1 MNYFKS
7 FSFFL
12 TLLLLLSNT
21 SIHSQK
27 SPAQSVGDTTK
38 TVHILNNTRN
48 LEFRTVDDSTKLTI
62 VTGDVKLRQGTAL
75 FYCDSCVINNRT
87 NIFEAWGK
95 VHINDSDTAHVYANH
110 MRYLGDTKLAY
121 LDGNVKLTDGHAT
134 LSTPDLEYDMQTNIG
149 TYKNGGRVVNQKTVL
164 DSKEGY
170 YYADLKDVYFKK
182 DVRLRDPAYS
192 IDTDSLLYNSQTRL
206 TRFIAETTIKDSS
219 GRVIKTREGFY
230 NQATGKAE
238 FASRPEVT
246 DGDMKIT
253 GNRMSIDD
261 SLGIAQIE
269 GNGVVIDSKN
279 HTTII
284 GGLIFRNKNTDA
296 ILATKKPLMIIEQEK
311 DTIYVTADTLF
322 SARLSDR
329 FKTPNNLTPDTISRK
344 DHAMN
349 KIDSDSTQHIQAD
362 TVSGNNV
369 AGKPLSRR
377 TMSEKL
383 KVKNI
388 PAAVKKDSV
397 ATTGPDSLLAKQKT
411 DTTAIK
417 DSVVASVES
426 DKSKD
431 TLVFNEKDSTNRYF
445 EAYRNVRIFSD
456 SLQSVCDSMFYSFK
470 DSVFRLYRDP
480 IVWANNSQVTGD
492 TILLFTKNKK
502 ADKVEAFENSF
513 LVNRVEN
520 DVYNQI
526 KSARMDGWFADG
538 NIDSV
543 RANAYA
549 ECIYYIQDE
558 DSAYTGVNQSQSD
571 IIDIYFQNKELDKV
585 VFRSAVT
592 GTLWPISQKSPA
604 EMKLEGFRWLEARRP
619 KTKSEMFE

>member
-1 MNYFKS
+1 M
-7 FSFFL
+7 
-12 TLLLLLSNT
+12 LLLLLGNSVV
-21 SIHSQK
+21 HSQIS
-27 SPAQSVGDTTK
+27 SPPTTADTTK
-38 TVHILNNTRN
+38 KVHILNNTKT
-48 LEFRTVDDSTKLTI
+48 LEFRTIDDSTRLTI

-75 FYCDSCVINNRT
+75 FYCDSCVINSRT

-110 MRYLGDTKLAY
+110 LRYLGNTKYAY

-253 GNRMSIDD
+253 GNRMVIDD
-261 SLGIAQIE
+261 SLGTAQIE
-269 GNGVVIDSKN
+269 GNGVVIDNKN

-329 FKTPNNLTPDTISRK
+329 FKTPNNLTPDTSSRLEPAL
-344 DHAMN
+344 DQP
-349 KIDSDSTQHIQAD
+349 DLDSTQTTQPD
-362 TVSGNNV
+362 TSVVSNA
-369 AGKPLSRR
+369 AGKPLARR
-377 TMSEKL
+377 SMSDKL

-397 ATTGPDSLLAKQKT
+397 VTPVVNADSVLVKQKI
-411 DTTAIK
+411 DTTATK
-417 DSVVASVES
+417 DSVIASVRNGEA
-426 DKSKD
+426 KD
-431 TLVFNEKDSTNRYF
+431 TLAFNEKDSTNRYF

-480 IVWANNSQVTGD
+480 VVWANNSQVTGD

-513 LVNRVEN
+513 LVNKVED

-604 EMKLEGFRWLEARRP
+604 EMKLEGFRWLEERRP

>member
-1 MNYFKS
+1 MIYIKS
-7 FSFFL
+7 FSFALLFS
-12 TLLLLLSNT
+12 LLLCNSASHAQKPPGLTVEDTTKKVHILSNT
-21 SIHSQK
+21 RDLTFK
-27 SPAQSVGDTTK
+27 
-38 TVHILNNTRN
+38 
-48 LEFRTVDDSTKLTI
+48 TVDDSTKLTI

-75 FYCDSCVINNRT
+75 FYCDSCVINDRT

-110 MRYLGDTKLAY
+110 LRYLSDKKLAY
-121 LDGNVKLTDGHAT
+121 LDGNVKMTDGHAT
-134 LSTPDLEYDMQTNIG
+134 LSTPDLLYDMQTNIG
-149 TYKNGGRVVNQKTVL
+149 TYKNGGKVVNNKTVL

-170 YYADLKDVYFKK
+170 YYADLKDVYFKNN
-182 DVRLRDPAYS
+182 VRLRDPAYT
-192 IDTDSLLYNSQTRL
+192 IDTDSLLYNTQNRT
-206 TRFIAETTIKDSS
+206 TRFISQTMIKDSS
-219 GRVIKTREGFY
+219 GRIINTREGFY
-230 NQATGKAE
+230 NQQTGKAE
-238 FASRPEVT
+238 FSSRPDVT

-253 GNRMSIDD
+253 GNRIAIDD

-269 GNGVVIDSKN
+269 GNGVVLDKKN
-279 HTTII
+279 NTTII
-284 GGLIFRNKNTDA
+284 GGLIYRNKNTEA
-296 ILATKKPLMIIEQEK
+296 IFATRKPLMIIQQEK
-311 DTIYVTADTLF
+311 DTIYITADTLF

-329 FKTPNNLTPDTISRK
+329 FGNRNHLVPDTAREDEILASH
-344 DHAMN
+344 D
-349 KIDSDSTQHIQAD
+349 IDSTRAHIAD
-362 TVSGNNV
+362 TALSNNPV
-369 AGKPLSRR
+369 GKPATRKSMADKLR
-377 TMSEKL
+377 EKNL
-383 KVKNI
+383 ATVI
-388 PAAVKKDSV
+388 KKDSA
-397 ATTGPDSLLAKQKT
+397 ATTTPDSLIAKQAMDKPPT
-411 DTTAIK
+411 R
-417 DSVVASVES
+417 DSVIKYTTKGNDTVAV
-426 DKSKD
+426 
-431 TLVFNEKDSTNRYF
+431 NEKDSTNRYF

-480 IVWANNSQVTGD
+480 VVWANSSQVTGD

-526 KSARMDGWFADG
+526 KSARMDGWFVDG

-543 RANAYA
+543 RAKAFA

-558 DSAYTGVNQSQSD
+558 DSAFTGVNQSQCD

-604 EMKLEGFRWLEARRP
+604 EMQLEGFRWLEARRP
-619 KTKSEMFE
+619 KTKFEMFE

>member
-1 MNYFKS
+1 M
-7 FSFFL
+7 
-12 TLLLLLSNT
+12 LLLLLLGNSV
-21 SIHSQK
+21 IYSQA
-27 SPAQSVGDTTK
+27 SPAPTGEDTAK
-38 TVHILNNTRN
+38 KVHILNNTRN

-95 VHINDSDTAHVYANH
+95 VHINDSDTANVYANH
-110 MRYLGDTKLAY
+110 LRYLADTKLAY
-121 LDGNVKLTDGHAT
+121 LDGNVKLTDGNAT
-134 LSTPDLEYDMQTNIG
+134 LTTPDLEYDMQTNIG
-149 TYKNGGRVVNQKTVL
+149 TYKNGGRVVNKKTVL

-219 GRVIKTREGFY
+219 GRIIKTREGFY

-238 FASRPEVT
+238 FGSRPEVT

-253 GNRMSIDD
+253 GNRMAIDD
-261 SLGIAQIE
+261 SLGTAQIE
-269 GNGVVIDSKN
+269 GNGVVIDNKN

-329 FKTPNNLTPDTISRK
+329 FKTPNNLKPDSSRQEPVLAREVKDSAQISRPDT
-344 DHAMN
+344 A
-349 KIDSDSTQHIQAD
+349 A
-362 TVSGNNV
+362 VSNAPGR
-369 AGKPLSRR
+369 PITRR
-377 TMSEKL
+377 SMSEKL

-388 PAAVKKDSV
+388 PATIKKDSV
-397 ATTGPDSLLAKQKT
+397 TVPVTDSILAKQKT
-411 DTTAIK
+411 DTTATK
-417 DSVVASVES
+417 DSVISSSANGKV
-426 DKSKD
+426 KD
-431 TLVFNEKDSTNRYF
+431 TLAFNEKDSTNRYF

-480 IVWANNSQVTGD
+480 VVWANNSQVTGD

-513 LVNRVEN
+513 LVNRLEN

-549 ECIYYIQDE
+549 ECIYYVQDE

>member
-1 MNYFKS
+1 MNYCKPL
-7 FSFFL
+7 SFF
-12 TLLLLLSNT
+12 LLLLLLLGNSV
-21 SIHSQK
+21 IYSQA
-27 SPAQSVGDTTK
+27 SPAPTGEDTAK
-38 TVHILNNTRN
+38 KVHILNNTRN

-95 VHINDSDTAHVYANH
+95 VHINDSDTANVYANH
-110 MRYLGDTKLAY
+110 LRYLADTKLAY
-121 LDGNVKLTDGHAT
+121 LDGNVKLTDGNAT
-134 LSTPDLEYDMQTNIG
+134 LTTPDLEYDMQTNIG
-149 TYKNGGRVVNQKTVL
+149 TYKNGGRVVNKKTVL

-219 GRVIKTREGFY
+219 GRIIKTREGFY

-238 FASRPEVT
+238 FGSRPEVT

-253 GNRMSIDD
+253 GNRMAIDD
-261 SLGIAQIE
+261 SLGTAQIE
-269 GNGVVIDSKN
+269 GNGVVIDNKN

-329 FKTPNNLTPDTISRK
+329 FKTPNNLKPDSSRQEPVLAREVKDSAQISRPDT
-344 DHAMN
+344 A
-349 KIDSDSTQHIQAD
+349 A
-362 TVSGNNV
+362 VSNAPGR
-369 AGKPLSRR
+369 PITRR
-377 TMSEKL
+377 SMSEKL

-388 PAAVKKDSV
+388 PATIKKDSV
-397 ATTGPDSLLAKQKT
+397 TVPVTDSILAKQKT
-411 DTTAIK
+411 DTTATK
-417 DSVVASVES
+417 DSVISSSANGKV
-426 DKSKD
+426 KD
-431 TLVFNEKDSTNRYF
+431 TLAFNEKDSTNRYF

-480 IVWANNSQVTGD
+480 VVWANNSQVTGD

-513 LVNRVEN
+513 LVNRLEN

>member
-1 MNYFKS
+1 
-7 FSFFL
+7 
-12 TLLLLLSNT
+12 LLLLLLLGNSV
-21 SIHSQK
+21 IYSQA
-27 SPAQSVGDTTK
+27 SPAPTGEDTAK
-38 TVHILNNTRN
+38 KVHILNNTRN

-95 VHINDSDTAHVYANH
+95 VHINDSDTANVYANH
-110 MRYLGDTKLAY
+110 LRYLADTKLAY
-121 LDGNVKLTDGHAT
+121 LDGNVKLTDGNAT
-134 LSTPDLEYDMQTNIG
+134 LTTPDLEYDMQTNIG
-149 TYKNGGRVVNQKTVL
+149 TYKNGGRVVNKKTVL

-219 GRVIKTREGFY
+219 GRIIKTREGFY

-238 FASRPEVT
+238 FGSRPEVT

-253 GNRMSIDD
+253 GNRMAIDD
-261 SLGIAQIE
+261 SLGTAQIE
-269 GNGVVIDSKN
+269 GNGVVIDNKN

-329 FKTPNNLTPDTISRK
+329 FKTPNNLKPDSSRQEPVLAREVKDSAQISRPDT
-344 DHAMN
+344 A
-349 KIDSDSTQHIQAD
+349 A
-362 TVSGNNV
+362 VNN
-369 AGKPLSRR
+369 APGRPITRR
-377 TMSEKL
+377 SMSEKL

-388 PAAVKKDSV
+388 PATIKKDSV
-397 ATTGPDSLLAKQKT
+397 TVPVTDSILAKQKT
-411 DTTAIK
+411 DTTATK
-417 DSVVASVES
+417 DSVISSSANGKV
-426 DKSKD
+426 KD
-431 TLVFNEKDSTNRYF
+431 TLAFNEKDSTNRYF

-480 IVWANNSQVTGD
+480 VVWANNSQVTGD

-513 LVNRVEN
+513 LVNRLEN

-549 ECIYYIQDE
+549 ECIYYVQDE

>member
-1 MNYFKS
+1 MNYCKS

-12 TLLLLLSNT
+12 ILLLLLGNNAV
-21 SIHSQK
+21 HSQK
-27 SPAQSVGDTTK
+27 SPALTVGDTTK
-38 TVHILNNTRN
+38 KVHILNNTRN
-48 LEFRTVDDSTKLTI
+48 LEFRTLDDSTRLTI

-95 VHINDSDTAHVYANH
+95 VHINDSDTANVYANH

-149 TYKNGGRVVNQKTVL
+149 TYKNGGRVINQKTVL

-182 DVRLRDPAYS
+182 DVRLRDPAYT

-219 GRVIKTREGFY
+219 GRVIKTKEGFY

-246 DGDMKIT
+246 DGDMKMT

-269 GNGVVIDSKN
+269 GNSVVIDNKN

-329 FKTPNNLTPDTISRK
+329 FKSPNNLRPDTTSGREPVLNRAEI
-344 DHAMN
+344 
-349 KIDSDSTQHIQAD
+349 DSTQNIQAD
-362 TVSGNNV
+362 TTSVTSA

-377 TMSEKL
+377 SMSEKL

-388 PAAVKKDSV
+388 PAPVKKDSV
-397 ATTGPDSLLAKQKT
+397 ATPGADSIVAKQKI

-417 DSVVASVES
+417 DSVVASVAK
-426 DKSKD
+426 DKGKD
-431 TLVFNEKDSTNRYF
+431 TLAFNEKDSTNRYF

-480 IVWANNSQVTGD
+480 VVWANNSQVTGD

-558 DSAYTGVNQSQSD
+558 DSAFTGVNQSQSD

-604 EMKLEGFRWLEARRP
+604 EMKLEGFRWLEQRRP